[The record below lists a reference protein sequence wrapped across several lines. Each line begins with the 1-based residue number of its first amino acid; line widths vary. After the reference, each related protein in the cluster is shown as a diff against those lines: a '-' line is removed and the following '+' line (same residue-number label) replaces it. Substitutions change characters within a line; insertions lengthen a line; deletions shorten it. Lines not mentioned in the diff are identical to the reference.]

1 MRPSAALLR
10 ILLAGVC
17 STAVAGCASAPPI
30 PLQGSPPALIALAG
44 EWDGTYT
51 SRDTGRSGSI
61 WFKLIAGEDHAHGDV
76 LMTPRGRTEPY
87 HRYPPSGWP
96 RAERPADLTQVL
108 TIQFVHASDGTVG
121 GLLEPYWD
129 PDCQCEAITTFRGR
143 LRGDRL
149 EGTFSTR
156 LGLTDQ
162 ATGRWVAH
170 RRRIALRGG
179 PS

>member
-1 MRPSAALLR
+1 MTPSRALLR
-10 ILLAGVC
+10 ILVGCVC
-17 STAVAGCASAPPI
+17 SAAMASCASAPPI
-30 PLQGSPPALIALAG
+30 PIQGSPRALLALAG

-51 SRDTGRSGSI
+51 SRDSGRNGSI

-76 LMTPRGRTEPY
+76 LMTPRGRTQPY
-87 HRYPPSGWP
+87 YRYPPSGWP
-96 RAERPADLTQVL
+96 VAGPPADLTQVS
-108 TIQFVHASDGTVG
+108 IQFVHASDGTVDG
-121 GLLEPYWD
+121 RLEPYWD

-156 LGLTDQ
+156 LGLTGQ
-162 ATGRWVAH
+162 ATGRWVAY
-170 RRRIALRGG
+170 RRRVALRAG

>member
-1 MRPSAALLR
+1 MTPSQAVLT
-10 ILLAGVC
+10 ILVVGVC
-17 STAVAGCASAPPI
+17 SAAPASCASGPPI
-30 PLQGSPPALIALAG
+30 PLQGSPPAFMTLAG

-51 SRDTGRSGSI
+51 SRDTGRNGSI
-61 WFKLIAGEDHAHGDV
+61 WFELIAGEDHAHGDV

-87 HRYPPSGWP
+87 YRYPRTGWP
-96 RAERPADLTQVL
+96 GTGRPADLTQVL
-108 TIQFVHASDGTVG
+108 TIQFVRASDGTVG
-121 GLLEPYWD
+121 GRLEPYWD

-156 LGLTDQ
+156 LGLTGQ
-162 ATGRWVAH
+162 AIGRWVAY
-170 RRRIALRGG
+170 RRRAALRGG